1 MQLKT
6 SYKSFSIF
14 LIFSSTISFF
24 FGFYLDENSAGAGTY
39 TGDFQHIWKNLQIF
53 LNNDILSSL
62 SNSEYSDSRTP
73 ISYIIHKL
81 FNPFVE
87 TEINFR
93 RSVFAISLII
103 PFLFYVCLKK
113 RFIHNE
119 NLLLL
124 LLTSVIFLSPYFRT
138 SSFWGLG
145 ENYGLIFL
153 LLSFLLLKSF
163 LSTVK
168 KNGATAYINI
178 FLLTITS
185 SLCLYFDQKLIIIP
199 IICLFQILYSAK
211 PLQLKLFSILSYVI
225 LSLPYLYLIYLWGS
239 LIPPD
244 ATESRKLG
252 QKIFLDHIGYTL
264 TIIAF
269 YLLPILF
276 FKIRNIRNSFQ
287 KFILKKDILV
297 FIFIFIIYLFLLILF
312 PDQKNESLL
321 GKGYISKISLIIFES
336 PIYIKIFTYIS
347 FFISYIIILFYINKN
362 YVELFTFL
370 YFIFLSVIIWPIL
383 QEYFDPIL
391 ILLVFTFFNSNL
403 NITYKNVTFLY
414 FYLATFLIG
423 ANIYY

>member
-14 LIFSSTISFF
+14 LIFLSTISFF

-287 KFILKKDILV
+287 EFILKKDI
-297 FIFIFIIYLFLLILF
+297 
-312 PDQKNESLL
+312 L

-370 YFIFLSVIIWPIL
+370 YFIFLSLIIWPIL